1 MEHHFLSYPRIH
13 TANGASAMRSMA
25 LSVGRAI
32 DIIDSRTYFSCAE
45 NIISRDCSFGP
56 SGEILMSD
64 TNTRVQDIDMH
75 AAAIPINRVVV
86 VSAPFG
92 IDSVQTPAISWRSC
106 FVCSSLLQLRNLDHF
121 FHFLLVRRDEY
132 RQARLHKLHLT
143 FVLFNE
149 LLEIVSGAMQFN
161 KANAALTR
169 MTLSYAA
176 GMSRSVLAKFVF
188 L

>member
-75 AAAIPINRVVV
+75 AAAIPINVVRLV
-86 VSAPFG
+86 KS
-92 IDSVQTPAISWRSC
+92 
-106 FVCSSLLQLRNLDHF
+106 
-121 FHFLLVRRDEY
+121 FL
-132 RQARLHKLHLT
+132 
-143 FVLFNE
+143 
-149 LLEIVSGAMQFN
+149 IVNSI
-161 KANAALTR
+161 
-169 MTLSYAA
+169 
-176 GMSRSVLAKFVF
+176 
-188 L
+188 